1 MRYSFPNAII
11 MNIKNHKDPVYFI
24 GHVLRTFVWKLT
36 QNPDYYY
43 NTKHYNKSKS
53 KHTHHETMR

>member
-1 MRYSFPNAII
+1 